1 MSIRLL
7 PNIFVSMIGLILMAG
22 IVLAEE
28 AKPYSP
34 PADVDVDNT
43 GRNVRDR
50 SDTALTPED
59 QKETRGDVKITAAIR
74 KSITKDKSLSVDA
87 RNAKII
93 TRNGVVTLRG
103 PVENQAEKQKLESIA
118 RKVIGVKQVNN
129 QLEINTP

>member
-7 PNIFVSMIGLILMAG
+7 PSTFALTIGLILMAG
-22 IVLAEE
+22 IVQAEE

-34 PADVDVDNT
+34 PADTDVDDT

-50 SDTALTPED
+50 GDATLTPED

-74 KSITKDKSLSVDA
+74 KSIVKDKSLSLNA

-93 TRNGVVTLRG
+93 TRNGLVTLRG

-118 RKVIGVKQVNN
+118 RKVAGVKQVDN
-129 QLEINTP
+129 QLEINAP